1 MRVLHAGKFY
11 APVHGGMETVL
22 AALCEGTAARWD
34 VRVVVANAGRQTVR
48 ERRQGVDVV
57 RVGTL
62 ARALSVS
69 LSPGLARELW
79 REPVDCVV
87 LHEPNPLV
95 GTLLAIRRPA
105 RRLIVWHH
113 SDIVRPAW
121 ANPTY
126 GRIQRALY
134 RRADCVIVASP
145 PMAEGSAA
153 VRGCGRV
160 EVIPYGVAA
169 ERAGSAALDPAGEVG
184 RALARLPAPRMLYV
198 GRLVY
203 YKGLEVLLEALTR
216 TAGGCAIVGEGS
228 LEDALRRRIAARGL
242 GDRVALLG
250 RRTDDE
256 VRALYQNC
264 DIFVLPSTARTEA
277 FGLVQVEAMM
287 HGLPVISTNLP
298 TGVPWVNEHGVTG
311 LVVPP
316 RDAEALAAALR
327 RLLED
332 PPLRAKLGDAA
343 RARALERFTLP
354 RMVERFV
361 HVVES
366 VVGADG

>member
-11 APVHGGMETVL
+11 APVHGGIETVL
-22 AALCEGTAARWD
+22 AALCEDTAARWD
-34 VRVVVANAGRQTVR
+34 VRVVVANEGRQTVR

-69 LSPGLARELW
+69 LSPGLPRELW
-79 REPVDCVV
+79 REPADCVV

-95 GTLLAIRRPA
+95 GTLLAIHRPA
-105 RRLIVWHH
+105 GRLIVWHH

-126 GRIQRALY
+126 GRLQRALY

-145 PMAEGSAA
+145 PMAERSAA
-153 VRGCGRV
+153 VQACRRV

-169 ERAGSAALDPAGEVG
+169 EPVGNAQLDPASEVG
-184 RALARLPAPRMLYV
+184 RALARLPEPRVLSV

-216 TAGGCAIVGEGS
+216 TGGGCAIVGEGP
-228 LEDALRRRIAARGL
+228 LESALRRRIGTLGL

-250 RRTDDE
+250 RCTDDE
-256 VRALYQNC
+256 VRGLYQSC
-264 DIFVLPSTARTEA
+264 DVFVLPSSARTEA

-287 HGLPVISTNLP
+287 NGLPVISTNLP
-298 TGVPWVNEHGVTG
+298 TGVPWVNEHVVTG

-316 RDAEALAAALR
+316 GDATALAAALR

-343 RARALERFTLP
+343 RARALERFTRP
-354 RMVERFV
+354 RMVDRFV